1 MPVVNGCCDM
11 KQVTAVVT
19 EHFSERETGRI
30 HFITGV
36 FLRAA
41 DGGSVTSIAVC
52 AQQGVP
58 VEGQVWTHLGL
69 FIIPETETSG

>member
-41 DGGSVTSIAVC
+41 EGGSVT
-52 AQQGVP
+52 
-58 VEGQVWTHLGL
+58 
-69 FIIPETETSG
+69 